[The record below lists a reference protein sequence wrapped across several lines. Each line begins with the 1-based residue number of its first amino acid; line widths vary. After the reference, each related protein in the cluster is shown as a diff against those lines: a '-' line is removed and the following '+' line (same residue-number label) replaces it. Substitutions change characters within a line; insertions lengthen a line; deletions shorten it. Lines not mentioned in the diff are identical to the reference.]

1 MENEKNLTVG
11 KVAFGQGSRE
21 PIINSKAQPE
31 PIKCPECGGNIE
43 PRIRALINEVVTE
56 ALVKMKDPPPQ
67 LIRHYL
73 LTREK
78 LATTNRI
85 KSYAEAAAL
94 FRYRATKTGDYVVR
108 QIIPSISSPGDLYI
122 ELLWRNKEAMDKG
135 LALFDIFVDEV
146 EK

>member
-11 KVAFGQGSRE
+11 KIAFGQESRE

-73 LTREK
+73 LTRER
-78 LATTNRI
+78 LATTKRI

-94 FRYRATKTGDYVVR
+94 FRYQATKTGDYVVR
-108 QIIPSISSPGDLYI
+108 QIFEDVADGLHI
-122 ELLWRNKEAMDKG
+122 ELLWRNKVAMDKG